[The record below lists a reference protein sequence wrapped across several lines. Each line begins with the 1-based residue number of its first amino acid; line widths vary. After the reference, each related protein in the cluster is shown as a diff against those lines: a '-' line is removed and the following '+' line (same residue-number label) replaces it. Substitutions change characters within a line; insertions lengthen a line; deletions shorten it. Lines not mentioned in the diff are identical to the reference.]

1 MFLKPFFHISD
12 GITLHRSVNEFFRR
26 KNKLPHK
33 KFNPNQTSLS
43 QLFNQNIDLQ
53 NIPLKTMKVTI
64 YALRWIFLLIFLFII
79 VGIVLLFVTG
89 GQSYIQAIVGYSITG
104 FFTFFMGYFGWIL
117 AQGIIE
123 MITGKEPKEEKTYS
137 YFFSKKDHYR
147 F

>member
-1 MFLKPFFHISD
+1 MGSLFIAQLY
-12 GITLHRSVNEFFRR
+12 EFSRR
-26 KNKLPHK
+26 KNTLPRR

-43 QLFNQNIDLQ
+43 QMFNQNISLQ
-53 NIPLKTMKVTI
+53 EIPFKTMKVTI

-89 GQSYIQAIVGYSITG
+89 GQSYLQACVGYSITG

-123 MITGKEPKEEKTYS
+123 MITGKEPKEERTFS
-137 YFFSKKDHYR
+137 YFFSRKNHYR

>member
-1 MFLKPFFHISD
+1 MSFLGGRTQVPA
-12 GITLHRSVNEFFRR
+12 N
-26 KNKLPHK
+26 
-33 KFNPNQTSLS
+33 KFNPNQKSLS
-43 QLFNQNIDLQ
+43 QLFNQNISLED
-53 NIPLKTMKVTI
+53 IPLKTMRMTI

-89 GQSYIQAIVGYSITG
+89 GQSYLQAIVGYSITG

-137 YFFSKKDHYR
+137 HFFSRKNHYR

>member
-1 MFLKPFFHISD
+1 MSFLGGRTQVPA
-12 GITLHRSVNEFFRR
+12 
-26 KNKLPHK
+26 K

-43 QLFNQNIDLQ
+43 QLFNQNISLQ
-53 NIPLKTMKVTI
+53 DIPLKTMRVTI

-89 GQSYIQAIVGYSITG
+89 GQSYLQAIVGYSITG

-123 MITGKEPKEEKTYS
+123 MITGKEPTEEKNYS
-137 YFFSKKDHYR
+137 HFFSRKNHHR